1 MSSPVD
7 AESPKP
13 TIDLPAGGLRSALY
27 AIRRRIISGLVL
39 GLPIVLTFWI
49 VHWLYGT
56 IKQRLLDPVFD
67 TVRRLVGVD
76 DQTSSWVL
84 YSVITPGVSILLV
97 LAALYFLGLFLRSK
111 VHRSIDW
118 VLLRLPV
125 VTTIYT
131 ALSNVFESVGKQ
143 LDGGSSQMLQRVV
156 LVEFPHPGCRALAFV
171 TNTLEDVTT
180 HRKILC
186 VCVLTGV
193 MPPSGFTLYVPEDQV
208 TDLDWTMNQSFQSIL
223 SGGITS
229 PSTIQYFGGAKG
241 PLIDPRGH
249 PIMPHEVR

>member
-1 MSSPVD
+1 MSSSKD
-7 AESPKP
+7 EKS
-13 TIDLPAGGLRSALY
+13 PAGATAPPAAGLRAALDS
-27 AIRRRIISGLVL
+27 IRKRIISGLVL

-49 VHWLYGT
+49 VHWLYVT
-56 IKQRLLDPVFD
+56 IKQNLLDPVFD
-67 TVRRLVGVD
+67 AVRKFLGVN
-76 DQTSSWVL
+76 DQTSSWVF
-84 YSVITPGVSILLV
+84 YNIITPGIAILLV
-97 LAALYFLGLFLRSK
+97 LTALYFLGLFLRSK

-118 VLLRLPV
+118 ILLRLPV
-125 VTTIYT
+125 VTTIYA

-143 LDGGSSQMLQRVV
+143 LESGSSPMFQRVV

-193 MPPSGFTLYVPEDQV
+193 MPPSGFTLYVPEDEV
-208 TDLDWTMNQSFQSIL
+208 TDLDWTTNQSLQSIL

-229 PSTIQYFGGAKG
+229 PSRINYFGGLKG
-241 PLIDPRGH
+241 SSIKSS
-249 PIMPHEVR
+249 ESQ